1 MQIEISNEKKSFEPI
16 ELTIKFESLQ
26 EVINIMSLLQCN
38 GPNGPTV
45 CAAEKAH
52 IGESY
57 GVKVNARQLVEQM
70 GDLYYKFFPFIEKY
84 QVKK

>member
-1 MQIEISNEKKSFEPI
+1 MQIQVNNAEKDFQPI
-16 ELTIKFESLQ
+16 EMTIKFETLQ

-38 GPNGPTV
+38 GHNGPTV
-45 CAAEKAH
+45 RAAEKAY

-57 GVKVNARQLVEQM
+57 GVKVDPRQLVEQM